1 MDGVIMISNGYPV
14 RYTSCRI
21 ERFTLYIV
29 ITGEEIKRIGGLPLD
44 RFFLDLLE
52 SESSGPQWRPLI

>member
-1 MDGVIMISNGYPV
+1 MGIPLDIQAVESNDL
-14 RYTSCRI
+14 
-21 ERFTLYIV
+21 LYIV